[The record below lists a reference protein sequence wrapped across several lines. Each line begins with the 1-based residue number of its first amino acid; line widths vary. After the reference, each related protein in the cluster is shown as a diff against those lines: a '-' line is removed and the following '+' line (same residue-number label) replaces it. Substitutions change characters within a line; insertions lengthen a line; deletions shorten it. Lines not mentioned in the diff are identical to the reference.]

1 MLHHGLL
8 ERRPGCGRG
17 PDESARRGR
26 LLREIARRDG
36 LGRLGREVAD
46 RREDHL
52 VGRVRAAGEGADRVA
67 VVAHERGFAAQN
79 VVAQLRAGEQH
90 LFERV
95 VYQVGGRVLVGVDL
109 VGDHLLFA
117 FQLPVGERRAE
128 GDVGDQLDG
137 LREVAPQGRGVN
149 GRVLLGREG
158 VQFAAEVFQPAV
170 HLPCAAAPGALE
182 EGVFRKMRQP
192 VLVGVFVAAS
202 GIDDQRTVRHVAF
215 HLTVDAPD
223 AVG

>member
-1 MLHHGLL
+1 M
-8 ERRPGCGRG
+8 
-17 PDESARRGR
+17 D
-26 LLREIARRDG
+26 
-36 LGRLGREVAD
+36 
-46 RREDHL
+46 
-52 VGRVRAAGEGADRVA
+52 
-67 VVAHERGFAAQN
+67 
-79 VVAQLRAGEQH
+79 
-90 LFERV
+90 
-95 VYQVGGRVLVGVDL
+95 
-109 VGDHLLFA
+109 
-117 FQLPVGERRAE
+117 
-128 GDVGDQLDG
+128 
-137 LREVAPQGRGVN
+137 

-202 GIDDQRTVRHVAF
+202 GIDDQRAVRHVAF